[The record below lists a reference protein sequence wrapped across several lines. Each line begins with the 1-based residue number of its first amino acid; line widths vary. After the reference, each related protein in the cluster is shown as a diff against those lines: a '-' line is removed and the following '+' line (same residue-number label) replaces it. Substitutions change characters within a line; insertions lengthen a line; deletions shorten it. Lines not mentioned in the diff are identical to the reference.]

1 MTLVRKVAAGLAA
14 LLVLTLFPL
23 PSFAQQWPAKPV
35 RMVVGFPPGGGTDV
49 LARLVA
55 ERLSQIWGQQVVIEN
70 RPGAS
75 ATIASAVVAK
85 APPDGYTLSMGQ
97 LTPNAIAPVLMR
109 DLPYDA
115 RKDLVPV
122 VLVGTSPNMLVV
134 NPGLPVHTVPE
145 LVALLRKEPHKHAYA
160 SSGPGSLQHIAAE
173 QFRSM
178 AGVDI
183 VHVPYK
189 GSGQAIVDLVSGQ
202 VQLNFDSI
210 PAVAQQVKAGKL
222 RAIAVTAARRAQGF
236 PDVPAISES
245 PGFANYDLTTW
256 WGLFAPAGVPEALVA
271 KINRD
276 ANTALQDATVRARFA
291 ELGVE
296 PGGGTPQ
303 QFAAYVA
310 GEMEK
315 YDRLVKALDIKGE

>member
-1 MTLVRKVAAGLAA
+1 MTLVRKVAAGLAT
-14 LLVLTLFPL
+14 LLVLALFPL

-55 ERLSQIWGQQVVIEN
+55 ERLSQIWGQQVVVEN

-75 ATIASAVVAK
+75 ATIASGVVAK
-85 APPDGYTLSMGQ
+85 AVPDGYTLSMGQ

-115 RKDLVPV
+115 RKDLVPIA
-122 VLVGTSPNMLVV
+122 LVGTSPNMLVV

-145 LVALLRKEPHKHAYA
+145 LVALLGKEPHKHAYA

-222 RAIAVTAARRAQGF
+222 RAIAVTAAKRAPGF

-245 PGFANYDLTTW
+245 PGFASYDLTTW

-276 ANTALQDATVRARFA
+276 TNTALQDPTVRARFA
-291 ELGVE
+291 ELSVE
-296 PGGGTPQ
+296 PGAGSPQ

-310 GEMEK
+310 REMEK
-315 YDRLVKALDIKGE
+315 YGRLVKALDIKGE

>member
-1 MTLVRKVAAGLAA
+1 MKLVPKVAAALAA
-14 LLVLTLFPL
+14 LLAVALCPS

-35 RMVVGFPPGGGTDV
+35 RMLVGFPPGGGTDV
-49 LARLVA
+49 LARLLA
-55 ERLSQIWGQQVVIEN
+55 ERLSQIWGQQVVVEN

-75 ATIASAVVAK
+75 ATIASGVVAK
-85 APPDGYTLSMGQ
+85 AAPDGYTLSMGQ
-97 LTPNAIAPVLMR
+97 LTPNAIAPVLMH

-115 RKDLVPV
+115 RRDLVPV
-122 VLVGTSPNMLVV
+122 ILVGTSPNMLVV
-134 NPGLPVHTVPE
+134 NPNLPVHTVPE

-173 QFRSM
+173 QFRAM
-178 AGVDI
+178 AGVDM

-189 GSGQAIVDLVSGQ
+189 GSGQAIVDLLSGQ

-210 PAVAQQVKAGKL
+210 PAVAQQVKSGKL
-222 RAIAVTAARRAQGF
+222 RAIAVTAAKRAQGF
-236 PDVPAISES
+236 PDVPAIAES

-276 ANTALQDATVRARFA
+276 TNAALQDATVRARFA
-291 ELGVE
+291 ELSVE
-296 PGGGTPQ
+296 PAGGSPE

-310 GEMEK
+310 REMEK
-315 YDRLVKALDIKGE
+315 YARLVKALDIKGE